1 MRLRF
6 SNIVWRSGFTPANTQ
21 KIAKPRK
28 ITAGKAAILKALVL
42 TTESIEEFEAL
53 YSAHYDHHQPQ
64 GEIESGLVNDIATAH
79 WRVRRMQRAETEAIN
94 EHLAATDSAPGALV
108 QAIFSPVPEALRRE
122 EDRCSKQMFRT
133 SAMLRKLKAVANK

>member
-1 MRLRF
+1 MRQRY
-6 SNIVWRSGFTPANTQ
+6 SNLVWHSGSTLAGTR

-64 GEIESGLVNDIATAH
+64 GEIESGLVNDIAAAH
-79 WRVRRMQRAETEAIN
+79 WRIHRMQRAETEAIN
-94 EHLAATDSAPGALV
+94 AHLAATGNARGALV

-122 EDRCSKQMFRT
+122 EDRCSKQMFRI
-133 SAMLRKLKAVANK
+133 SATLRKVKASANK